1 LTEARLAPGVLE
13 HTLGRLVE
21 AGIAQ
26 PDDLAALLG
35 LESQHIARPLRNL
48 TLVGAAER
56 QSNGGLQLTPAG
68 RVWLKVAPVG
78 EVAEPLLIA
87 DRSTAPRLRPLRL
100 DLDEAGSAAEAEKE
114 VERPARVALGR
125 VTVPWSMPQIAWP
138 QIAWPRVGVAW
149 PRLKVAWPRVQVV
162 LGGVEMSASAGR
174 RIAAGAAAAVVLML
188 AAQVGLPTVTPAAE
202 QTAATAPVPIAE
214 PAPAVSIVA
223 EPPPERWVTVQ
234 RTEGVGLVLR
244 PSPGSTARVLTLQ
257 EGARVRVTGDPVQQA
272 GRVWLPVTSQ
282 SGKTG
287 WVAGEFV
294 APLP

>member
-1 LTEARLAPGVLE
+1 V
-13 HTLGRLVE
+13 
-21 AGIAQ
+21 
-26 PDDLAALLG
+26 
-35 LESQHIARPLRNL
+35 
-48 TLVGAAER
+48 
-56 QSNGGLQLTPAG
+56 
-68 RVWLKVAPVG
+68 
-78 EVAEPLLIA
+78 IA

-100 DLDEAGSAAEAEKE
+100 ELDEARSVAEKE

-125 VTVPWSMPQIAWP
+125 VAVPWSLPQA
-138 QIAWPRVGVAW
+138 AWPRVAVAW
-149 PRLKVAWPRVQVV
+149 PRVPLVWPGVKVAWPRVQVL
-162 LGGVEMSASAGR
+162 LGGVELSASAGR
-174 RIAAGAAAAVVLML
+174 RIAAGAAAALVLML

-202 QTAATAPVPIAE
+202 QTAATAPVPIAV
-214 PAPAVSIVA
+214 PPPAVSTVA